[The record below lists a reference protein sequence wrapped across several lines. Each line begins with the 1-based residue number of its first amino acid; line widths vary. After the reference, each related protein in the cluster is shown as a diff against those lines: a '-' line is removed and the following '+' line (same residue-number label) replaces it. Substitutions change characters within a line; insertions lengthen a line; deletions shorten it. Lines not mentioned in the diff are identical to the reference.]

1 MIAGDVRDPV
11 RESYRIAGREVR
23 LPVEVRDASTAS
35 VIYPV
40 QAADVQRWL
49 PDDALRVVADPS
61 GMAQLVLAL
70 IDYRDNDLG
79 DYNEISI
86 VLFVTP
92 RGSGPETAA
101 AYIHR
106 LPVNQAFT
114 CEAGRTI
121 WGYPKTVERIEF
133 SRSEGA
139 LRGRLE
145 MDGQHV
151 FTLTVPCGDP
161 APGAESTTLEVAT
174 YSYLDGVPHRTA
186 ATNRGLSVVSPGP
199 AGVSLELGSH
209 PVADELRALGLPR
222 DPLLSTW
229 TASWS
234 GSFGAPEKV

>member
-1 MIAGDVRDPV
+1 M
-11 RESYRIAGREVR
+11 R

-40 QAADVQRWL
+40 PAAEAQRWL
-49 PDDALRVVADPS
+49 PDAALRVVADPD
-61 GMAQLVLAL
+61 GVAQLVLAL

-79 DYNEISI
+79 DYDEISL

-92 RGSGPETAA
+92 RGAGPEQAA

-106 LPVNQAFT
+106 LPVNQSFT

-121 WGYPKTVERIEF
+121 WGYPKSVERIDF
-133 SRSEGA
+133 DYFDA
-139 LRGRLE
+139 AIRGRLE

-151 FTLTVPCGDP
+151 FTLTVPRRDP
-161 APGAESTTLEVAT
+161 PPEAEPTTLEVST
-174 YSYLDGVPHRTA
+174 YSYLGGVPHRTA
-186 ATNRGLSVVSPGP
+186 ATNRGTAVVSPGP

-209 PVADELRALGLPR
+209 PLADELRSLGLPR

-229 TASWS
+229 TASWN